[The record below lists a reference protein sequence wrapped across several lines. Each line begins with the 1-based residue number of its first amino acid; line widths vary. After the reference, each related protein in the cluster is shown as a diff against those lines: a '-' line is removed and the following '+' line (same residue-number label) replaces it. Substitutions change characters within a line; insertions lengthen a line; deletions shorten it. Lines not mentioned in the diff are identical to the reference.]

1 MAWKLLYHP
10 RAVKQLKRLH
20 KKDQNK
26 VLDNL
31 KKLAK
36 SPQDKSLN
44 LTQLAGAK
52 RSFRLRVGKVRLIFE
67 KDNKKR
73 IIYIWRIKYRKDI
86 YRI

>member
-36 SPQDKSLN
+36 SPKDKSLN
-44 LTQLAGAK
+44 LTPLVGAE
-52 RSFRLRVGKVRLIFE
+52 RSYRMRVGKVRLIFE

-86 YRI
+86 YRL

>member
-20 KKDQNK
+20 KKDQK
-26 VLDNL
+26 SVLGNL

-44 LTQLAGAK
+44 LTSLAGTK

-67 KDNKKR
+67 KDNKRR

-86 YRI
+86 YRL

>member
-20 KKDQNK
+20 RKDQK
-26 VLDNL
+26 RVLDNL
-31 KKLAK
+31 KILAK
-36 SPQDKSLN
+36 SPEDKSSNITPLVG
-44 LTQLAGAK
+44 TK
-52 RSFRLRVGKVRLIFE
+52 SSFRIRVGKVRLIFE

-86 YRI
+86 YHL

>member
-36 SPQDKSLN
+36 NPKDKSLN
-44 LTQLAGAK
+44 LTSLVGTK
-52 RSFRLRVGKVRLIFE
+52 RSYRMRVGKVRLIFE
-67 KDNKKR
+67 KDDKKR

-86 YRI
+86 YRL